1 MSQSIKFL
9 LHKKLYVRDF
19 LRYTATTN

>member
-1 MSQSIKFL
+1 MTQSIKFL